1 MTGIRFVRKGLVPLF
16 ALLARKS
23 GALTLTI
30 KGQIK
35 PRAKSLEYRGPV
47 REVEKIVATHDDE

>member
-47 REVEKIVATHDDE
+47 REVKKLLQRDDE